1 MNIFI
6 KSLSIFMFIYSI
18 ILIFIGI
25 RNFGSVMVF
34 SFSLLLYFSAH
45 TNNVKIKYTLYSFFI
60 IYLIFFLF
68 FIIILYKNTSYENEN
83 SAKSSSFI
91 VVLGSG
97 LKNGNQLSKEGKKR
111 ADKAILYSKKY
122 PHLNI
127 FLTGGQGIDETI
139 PESLVLKEYF
149 LKNGV
154 PENKIFL
161 EDKSESTNENIKFML
176 ETLDSKNIKVKEIL
190 LVTSDFH
197 MPRAVIIAKYY
208 GLSPFPLASK
218 TRRIAFI
225 PNIMREELAYI
236 KTYFFDLK

>member
-1 MNIFI
+1 MAIKTYKPNINSERKKNNI
-6 KSLSIFMFIYSI
+6 VNPDIKGNAPLKSLTK
-18 ILIFIGI
+18 
-25 RNFGSVMVF
+25 
-34 SFSLLLYFSAH
+34 SLKKNITFNWKTIECH
-45 TNNVKIKYTLYSFFI
+45 NCGNINNIVLPDWA
-60 IYLIFFLF
+60 
-68 FIIILYKNTSYENEN
+68 KN
-83 SAKSSSFI
+83 SSFI
-91 VVLGSG
+91 GVVGSG

-111 ADKAILYSKKY
+111 ADKAILYSEKY

-161 EDKSESTNENIKFML
+161 EDKSKSTNENIKFML
-176 ETLDSKNIKVKEIL
+176 KTLDSKNIKVKEIL

-236 KTYFFDLK
+236 KTYLFDLK